1 MKLRSRD
8 VPDFVP
14 PITNLRWLEQLPA
27 ELLGLILRHASET
40 ADIDVYVDSA
50 NNSPYQSDLELMNT
64 MIAIRM
70 ADVTHVCQ
78 LWRRIHIPEF
88 YHYAVY
94 DDCEDRLLV
103 PEGCEQHIRWLL
115 INVPRDSAPHFNVLR
130 ALRGLTPEVRKHITW
145 LGLNMDTETA
155 MLVSEYNQLAA
166 AFPALQQVWLDTR
179 RIVDLPAIYLKSAGA
194 KALPPITSL
203 VLQEEVFRRRDK
215 VAPLVHAVAATLTRL
230 ELGHVDIGTAC
241 EVLWGPGGQADEYRS
256 RFRQLAKLFISIR
269 SVHDRPPIMPIHSA
283 PELHG
288 WMKQLV
294 AMLLEHAPAQ
304 LRWLSIDDPDGDVLE
319 MLGGK
324 MQQLE
329 ALHLNHNLDYYHSM
343 VSLQRVLETAGAIP
357 KLKGLTA
364 DSYEDEHR
372 SSLDLTC
379 IFHPHL
385 CVLDIGSWN
394 VTLCDLHQLL
404 PKLPRLERLR
414 ITLAPS
420 EILPAREDIGQHMAM
435 QWIWIGADIGADSP
449 WDSDSLE
456 SLTTLLA
463 RMPRLNEAFLFS
475 EADMWLTAA
484 MAARNR
490 DDLLY
495 LEHHVQIGRSDN

>member
-40 ADIDVYVDSA
+40 ADIDVCVEGA
-50 NNSPYQSDLELMNT
+50 NSTAYRLDLEHMST
-64 MIAIRM
+64 MIAART
-70 ADVTHVCQ
+70 ADMTHVCQ

-94 DDCEDRLLV
+94 DGHAHRLLV

-115 INVPRDSAPHFNVLR
+115 IHVPKGADPHFDVLR

-179 RIVDLPAIYLKSAGA
+179 HFVDVRAIYLKSAGT

-203 VLQEEVFRRRDK
+203 VLQEDVFQRRDN
-215 VAPLVHAVAATLTRL
+215 VASLVHAVAATLTRL
-230 ELGHVDIGTAC
+230 ELAYTDIGTAC

-256 RFRQLAKLFISIR
+256 RFPQLVKLFISIR
-269 SVHDRPPIMPIHSA
+269 SAHDGPPTMPPQTTPFPELKVLVCQGSSLPRDGSA

-288 WMKQLV
+288 WMRQFV

-304 LRWLSIDDPDGDVLE
+304 LRWLSIDDPDGDVPE

-329 ALHLNHNLDYYHSM
+329 ALRLFLNHDYYHSK

-357 KLKGLTA
+357 KLRGL
-364 DSYEDEHR
+364 
-372 SSLDLTC
+372 
-379 IFHPHL
+379 
-385 CVLDIGSWN
+385 
-394 VTLCDLHQLL
+394 
-404 PKLPRLERLR
+404 
-414 ITLAPS
+414 
-420 EILPAREDIGQHMAM
+420 
-435 QWIWIGADIGADSP
+435 
-449 WDSDSLE
+449 
-456 SLTTLLA
+456 
-463 RMPRLNEAFLFS
+463 
-475 EADMWLTAA
+475 AA
-484 MAARNR
+484 
-490 DDLLY
+490 
-495 LEHHVQIGRSDN
+495 I